1 MTSILKADEIQ
12 DSSGNLII
20 KEVANAITIGAS
32 GDTIT
37 IPSGATITNSGTATG
52 FGGITV
58 ADCWR
63 LTADVTSSGDITSNL
78 EQNDTG
84 IQGTL
89 GSAMTES
96 SGIFTFPSTGIWQVT
111 INGSFHGASENSMYV
126 ECQGTANDSSYVSL
140 SRAQDG
146 QRNSTGTIASSSVT
160 TILDITSTSTHKVK
174 FVAGSLGGSSYVGG
188 DGTVNITCFTFIR
201 LGDT

>member
-1 MTSILKADEIQ
+1 MALSKIDGTNFIAP
-12 DSSGNLII
+12 
-20 KEVANAITIGAS
+20 TIPAAS
-32 GDTIT
+32 G
-37 IPSGATITNSGTATG
+37 GTGTTSYTA
-52 FGGITV
+52 GITV

-63 LTADVTSSGDITSNL
+63 LTADLSSDGDITSNL

-146 QRNSTGTIASSSVT
+146 QRNTTGTTASSSVT

>member
-1 MTSILKADEIQ
+1 MSYIGRTPTPAALTASDIADGIITSAKL
-12 DSSGNLII
+12 SGVN
-20 KEVANAITIGAS
+20 E
-32 GDTIT
+32 
-37 IPSGATITNSGTATG
+37 
-52 FGGITV
+52 ITV

-63 LTADVTSSGDITSNL
+63 LTAAVSSDGDITSNL
-78 EQNDTG
+78 EQNNTG

-111 INGSFHGASENSMYV
+111 IDASFFGDAENSMYV
-126 ECQGTANDSSYVSL
+126 ECRGTDDDSSYVSL
-140 SRAQDG
+140 SRAQCG
-146 QRNSTGTIASSSVT
+146 QRNATGTNAAASVN

-174 FVAGSLGGSSYVGG
+174 FVAGSLGASSQVTG
-188 DGTVNITCFTFIR
+188 DAGENVTCFTFIR